1 MPPFLGS
8 LKVREEVA
16 SILHKSAGYLNSI
29 NIIKAQHIG
38 ASCNKVLYQ
47 IPINVIYVIIE
58 LIKMVHINEIQSG
71 IIACVVMMMMMD

>member
-1 MPPFLGS
+1 M
-8 LKVREEVA
+8 REEVA

-29 NIIKAQHIG
+29 NIIKAP

-58 LIKMVHINEIQSG
+58 LIKMVHINENQSG
-71 IIACVVMMMMMD
+71 IIDCVVMMMMLDSKLTF